1 MKEEEEEEETT
12 DGVALGCAGCRAP
25 RPASTALCGP
35 CRAAVGEWQLFGR
48 VVVVKGPFTFAAAA
62 SAALAGSVQR
72 LFFYSLSLS
81 LSLSPPAVLFA
92 VFFFGCRWLGPNE
105 IVTGPRITSAA
116 PELCVSVCVCVC
128 LCVCVRCVCVCVYV
142 CLWDAIDRRRCRW
155 TRPDAADAAAAA
167 ADAVHRHG
175 VVQRRRPRLRRRKDS
190 EEAHSQGRS
199 PSASLSLSLSV
210 PLSLSPFF
218 VWPPL
223 TLPRL
228 GSAGLSACLAFLGG
242 SSSQQPVPLL
252 VSGLGTP
259 AAFFLPPSRG
269 LSSPSDPPCFLP
281 DRLCSSFART
291 TSVEDARFAVA
302 LPTPLQT
309 RSCSGSNFFCENH
322 VTRFPIGGTLSSVCN
337 KESTLDWSRDIHCI
351 QFEQIFFVSSLNAVT
366 TSGCICGVLGC
377 RYCLP
382 TVDCFQLGLYTSST
396 DGRFT
401 NNPFF
406 FHLLIQGH
414 PEYLVKWKGW
424 STK

>member
-1 MKEEEEEEETT
+1 M
-12 DGVALGCAGCRAP
+12 
-25 RPASTALCGP
+25 CG
-35 CRAAVGEWQLFGR
+35 
-48 VVVVKGPFTFAAAA
+48 
-62 SAALAGSVQR
+62 
-72 LFFYSLSLS
+72 
-81 LSLSPPAVLFA
+81 
-92 VFFFGCRWLGPNE
+92 
-105 IVTGPRITSAA
+105 
-116 PELCVSVCVCVC
+116 
-128 LCVCVRCVCVCVYV
+128 VCVYV
-142 CLWDAIDRRRCRW
+142 CTCVCG
-155 TRPDAADAAAAA
+155 TPSTDAAAVGLGRTLPTPPPPLRTPSTDMELSNVGDRVFAA
-167 ADAVHRHG
+167 ERILKKRT
-175 VVQRRRPRLRRRKDS
+175 RRVGRPL
-190 EEAHSQGRS
+190 
-199 PSASLSLSLSV
+199 PLSLSLSV